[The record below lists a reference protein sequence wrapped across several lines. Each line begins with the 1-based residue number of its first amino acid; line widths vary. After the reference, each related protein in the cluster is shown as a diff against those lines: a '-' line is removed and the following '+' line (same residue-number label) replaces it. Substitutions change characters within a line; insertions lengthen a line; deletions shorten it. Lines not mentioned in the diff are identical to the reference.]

1 MVAPSGLDA
10 PCSGLVA
17 RKKAIHQSDLRC
29 YVGLSRCYFAPAFQC
44 RVLRKGVSVSVF
56 SWLFDRPSPNQ
67 PVPRPDANRLAPM
80 PGPEP
85 VRSRF
90 GHAERVPTGLFRFIA
105 IDVETAC
112 SDAASI
118 CQIGIACVDPGD
130 RIETFS
136 MLVNPRMRFD
146 PFNIRL
152 HGIGPAHVED
162 APCFTDAIEML
173 MPLLDLHHL
182 VQHSNFDRQ
191 AVTAA
196 CRSCRRDVPDWRWAD
211 SVTIA
216 RRAWPELKGN
226 GGHGLANLKKRL
238 KLDFHHHDAGEDARA
253 AAMVVLHA
261 ERQLGLPFED
271 LLKPQPRKT
280 VAAKVTLEGDP
291 AGALAGS
298 VVVFTG
304 ALQMPRSEATT
315 RAAQAG
321 MCVRAGVTKQTTHLV
336 VGDQDLTVLA
346 GHDRSSKHRKA
357 EEMQEAGHPI
367 RIIGESAFRA
377 LVAEAYLEDGI
388 R

>member
-1 MVAPSGLDA
+1 M
-10 PCSGLVA
+10 
-17 RKKAIHQSDLRC
+17 
-29 YVGLSRCYFAPAFQC
+29 
-44 RVLRKGVSVSVF
+44 F
-56 SWLFDRPSPNQ
+56 SWLFDRPSPKQ
-67 PVPRPDANRLAPM
+67 ADPRRDAGFLAPM
-80 PGPEP
+80 PVTEP
-85 VRSRF
+85 VRLDFS
-90 GHAERVPTGLFRFIA
+90 HADSIPSGRFRFIA

-118 CQIGIACVDPGD
+118 CQIGIACVRPDD

-152 HGIGPAHVED
+152 HGIGPDHVEG

-173 MPLLDLHHL
+173 MPLLDPHPL

-191 AVTAA
+191 SVTAA
-196 CRSCRRDVPDWRWAD
+196 CRSCGLDVPDWRWAD

-238 KLDFHHHDAGEDARA
+238 KLQFHHHDAGEDARA

-271 LLKPQPRKT
+271 LLKHQPRKT
-280 VAAKVTLEGDP
+280 FAATVTLEGDP

-304 ALQMPRSEATT
+304 ALQMSRTEAATL
-315 RAAQAG
+315 AAQAG

-336 VGDQDLTVLA
+336 VRDQDLTVLA
-346 GHDRSSKHRKA
+346 GHDKSSKHRKA
-357 EEMQEAGHPI
+357 EEMREAGHPI
-367 RIIGESAFRA
+367 RIIGEGEFRA
-377 LVAEAYLEDGI
+377 LVAGAGPA
-388 R
+388 

>member
-1 MVAPSGLDA
+1 M
-10 PCSGLVA
+10 
-17 RKKAIHQSDLRC
+17 
-29 YVGLSRCYFAPAFQC
+29 
-44 RVLRKGVSVSVF
+44 SVF
-56 SWLFDRPSPNQ
+56 NWLFDRPSRKHPD
-67 PVPRPDANRLAPM
+67 PRHHANRLAPM
-80 PGPEP
+80 PATEP
-85 VRSRF
+85 GRSRF
-90 GHAERVPTGLFRFIA
+90 GHADSIPSGRFRFIA

-118 CQIGIACVDPGD
+118 CQIGIACVDPDD

-146 PFNIRL
+146 PFNVRL
-152 HGIGPAHVED
+152 HGIDPDRVAD

-173 MPLLDLHHL
+173 MPLLDPHHL
-182 VQHSNFDRQ
+182 LQHSNFDRQ

-196 CRSCRRDVPDWRWAD
+196 CRSSGLDVPDWRWAD

-261 ERQLGLPFED
+261 ERQLGLRFED

-280 VAAKVTLEGDP
+280 FAAKVTLEGDP

-304 ALQMPRSEATT
+304 ALQMSRTEAAT

-336 VGDQDLTVLA
+336 VGDQDLSVLA
-346 GHDRSSKHRKA
+346 GHDKSSKHRKA
-357 EEMQEAGHPI
+357 EEMRDAGHPI

-377 LVAEAYLEDGI
+377 LVAGAGEL
-388 R
+388 